1 MPKVYFLLVSLFLG
15 FIIKEYSLI
24 VKRFKELSLINLK
37 KYSPYRG
44 RKEITLMLKEDKDYS
59 LIVKGKIS

>member
-24 VKRFKELSLINLK
+24 VKSFKENSLINLK
-37 KYSPYRG
+37 NYSFLWW
-44 RKEITLMLKEDKDYS
+44 KERNYLNIKEDKEYS
-59 LIVKGKIS
+59 LIVKDKIS